1 MADLRCQLQ
10 EAVDSNR
17 EVFNNRAED
26 QRVTDQV
33 AQSQQQTPGSAQA
46 KRGTAEPREITA
58 EIAKGKRSVPL
69 ANEVNDQADRSQR
82 LELKAVSRKR
92 GVARLAGGRQ
102 ELAARRLDEGE
113 LEPIFITYN
122 TPSPIAEQLNNGGLL
137 FYDLPPEGMAQIEIG
152 VVSAD
157 RGELTRFKPF
167 ELDRLNEP
175 AEQRVD
181 GEAQAVSQYVAGLVD
196 TQITSSA
203 VTFTQEARLGMD
215 FPVIVNNTLV
225 ITFLRQRWVSYRVN
239 YVLTQFFNGNPI
251 NEGQIPLTALNNC
264 NGDVLVVKV
273 NLETR
278 ERSHQVRPYWF
289 HEVKNVS
296 NATAA
301 GPGSAVGWR
310 FDYQRT
316 ETIENIAA
324 IVAELSGFDQL
335 FASCSPGLFS
345 TPKSNRYVHVFST
358 STTGQRL
365 GLPQDEQFQTAEI
378 NLPGLFVHSVYLL
391 MSRPARL
398 FRDSSALAQPRWVGL
413 NTTNATRVLVTP
425 AGDYLERSDYSL
437 DLSDCEQV
445 DWLND
450 FWASSFAGLNGELAE
465 AEDVFLQEAID
476 LLPDA
481 EADSDPTISPKNP
494 DAPAEP
500 YDATVVKNI
509 PYITRAALAQQ
520 VGDPI
525 IWVLYR
531 VL

>member
-10 EAVDSNR
+10 QSVDANR
-17 EVFNNRAED
+17 EVLNNRAED
-26 QRVTDQV
+26 QRVRDQV
-33 AQSQQQTPGSAQA
+33 TQSQQQTPGTAQA
-46 KRGTAEPREITA
+46 KRGTAEPEERTV
-58 EIAKGKRSVPL
+58 EIAKAKRSVPL

-92 GVARLAGGRQ
+92 GVARLADGRQ
-102 ELAARRLDEGE
+102 ELGVRRLDGGE

-122 TPSPIAEQLNNGGLL
+122 TPSPIAEQFNNGGLL

-175 AEQRVD
+175 AEQRID

-196 TQITSSA
+196 TQITGSA

-215 FPVIVNNTLV
+215 FPVISNNTLV
-225 ITFLRQRWVSYRVN
+225 LTFLRQRWVSYRVN
-239 YVLTQFFNGNPI
+239 YVLTAFFNGNPI
-251 NEGQIPLTALNNC
+251 TEDQIPLTALNNC
-264 NGDVLVVKV
+264 SGDVLVVKV
-273 NLETR
+273 NLETGDS
-278 ERSHQVRPYWF
+278 SHQARPYWF

-301 GPGSAVGWR
+301 GSGSGVGWR

-316 ETIENIAA
+316 ETLEDLAV
-324 IVAELSGFDQL
+324 IVSELSGFDQL
-335 FASCSPGLFS
+335 FASCAPGLFS
-345 TPKSNRYVHVFST
+345 TPKSNRYVHAFST
-358 STTGQRL
+358 SATGQRL

-378 NLPGLFVHSVYLL
+378 NLPGLFVHSAYLL

-413 NTTNATRVLVTP
+413 DTTNATRVLVSP

-445 DWLND
+445 GWLD
-450 FWASSFAGLNGELAE
+450 DYWASSFAGLNGDLAE
-465 AEDVFLQEAID
+465 PDDVFVQEAIP

-481 EADSDPTISPKNP
+481 EADSNPTISPKNP

-509 PYITRAALAQQ
+509 PYITRAALTAQ

-525 IWVLYR
+525 TWVLYR
-531 VL
+531 VV